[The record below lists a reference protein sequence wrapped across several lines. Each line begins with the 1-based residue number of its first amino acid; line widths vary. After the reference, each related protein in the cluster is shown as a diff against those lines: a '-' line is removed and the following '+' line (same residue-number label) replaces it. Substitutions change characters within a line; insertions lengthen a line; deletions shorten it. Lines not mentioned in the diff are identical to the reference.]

1 MSQGPPDPRTD
12 VLRDALGTESVA
24 DYSVTMTRGTTPGAT
39 WLVTGAEPSRTYVGT
54 SEACP
59 IRVTDAF
66 VSRRHLALFSTPRG
80 LLLEDLDS
88 TNGTWVNGVRVTGA
102 ILRGGET
109 VTIGGASLRIDAASE
124 PKASH
129 ALGEVRFGN
138 VLGASLAMRRL
149 YPVFERV
156 AHADVPVLIEAETG
170 CGKELLAEALH
181 AKGPRA
187 QGPFIIFDCTTVAS
201 SLLEST
207 LFGHEKGAFTGAIS
221 AKPGVFELAHGGTL
235 FIDEIGDLDIALQAK
250 LLRCIQSSQVQ
261 RVGGTQWIHTNVR
274 IISATRRDL
283 EREIQAGRF
292 RDDLYFRLVVA
303 RVELPPL
310 RARIGDIPLLARAFW
325 TALGG
330 SDASLPPDLLAGLDD
345 YTWPGNVRELHN
357 VVARRIALGDLAEPL
372 ERMASHAPSAASGSS
387 APAPSPSANDA
398 APQNDFIDRVVGERL
413 PFARARE
420 RVVVEFERRFMED
433 ALEEH
438 GGNMTRAA
446 EARGIGRRYF
456 YTIRSRSRG

>member
-1 MSQGPPDPRTD
+1 MSQAPPDLRTD
-12 VLRDALGTESVA
+12 VQRGALGTESVA
-24 DYSVTMTRGTTPGAT
+24 DYSVTMTRGASPGAS

-59 IRVTDAF
+59 IRITDAF
-66 VSRRHLALFSTPRG
+66 VSRRHIALFSTPHG

-109 VTIGGASLRIDAASE
+109 VTIGGTHLRVDAASA
-124 PKASH
+124 PKPSH
-129 ALGEVRFGN
+129 PLGDVRFGN

-156 AHADVPVLIEAETG
+156 AQSDVPVLIEAETG

-181 AKGPRA
+181 AKGRRA
-187 QGPFIIFDCTTVAS
+187 QGPFVIFDCTTVAPT
-201 SLLEST
+201 LLEST
-207 LFGHEKGAFTGAIS
+207 LFGHEKGAFTGATA

-235 FIDEIGDLDIALQAK
+235 FLDEIGDLDVALQAK

-261 RVGGTQWIHTNVR
+261 RVGGTQWIHTDVR

-310 RARIGDIPLLARAFW
+310 RARVGDIPLLARAFW
-325 TALGG
+325 NALGG
-330 SDASLPPDLLAGLDD
+330 TDASFPPDLLAGLDD
-345 YTWPGNVRELHN
+345 YAWPGNVRELHN
-357 VVARRIALGDLAEPL
+357 LVARRIALGDLAAPVGVRKTSPPEPP
-372 ERMASHAPSAASGSS
+372 EDGTAQA
-387 APAPSPSANDA
+387 
-398 APQNDFIDRVVGERL
+398 DFIDRVVAERL

-420 RVVVEFERRFMED
+420 RVVVEFERRFVED
-433 ALEEH
+433 ALAEH